1 MVWQIACDEEYR
13 PRHTPKACPLLVI
26 KERGMPVKRWIAY
39 YDSFEE
45 KLLIIS
51 LAVNV
56 ILILSQIIM
65 RAAFNASLVWSEE
78 VARYIFIWQIWLGT
92 SVSYRRKSHI
102 SVDIIYDIFKSRL
115 SHKIIR
121 TVIDLIWLAFNLY
134 LFYAGAKLVDSMI
147 TRHVL
152 SAGLRLPLV
161 YVYAALP
168 VSAAILSLRL
178 IGGIIGHWRSDEPD
192 TPFGGDRLQEWS
204 HSAEEVIMDT
214 AHAENIV
221 RAVGNETARRE
232 GEVKTHGCH

>member
-1 MVWQIACDEEYR
+1 M
-13 PRHTPKACPLLVI
+13 
-26 KERGMPVKRWIAY
+26 KRWIAY

-115 SHKIIR
+115 S
-121 TVIDLIWLAFNLY
+121 
-134 LFYAGAKLVDSMI
+134 
-147 TRHVL
+147 L

-192 TPFGGDRLQEWS
+192 APFGGARLQEWS
-204 HSAEEVIMDT
+204 HSADEVNIEKADREDT
-214 AHAENIV
+214 T
-221 RAVGNETARRE
+221 RAVGNETAGRE
-232 GEVKTHGCH
+232 GEVKTYGCH

>member
-1 MVWQIACDEEYR
+1 M
-13 PRHTPKACPLLVI
+13 
-26 KERGMPVKRWIAY
+26 KRWIAY

-102 SVDIIYDIFKSRL
+102 SVDIIYNIFKSRL

-121 TVIDLIWLAFNLY
+121 TGIDLIWLGFNLY

-192 TPFGGDRLQEWS
+192 APFGGARLQEWS
-204 HSAEEVIMDT
+204 HGAAKVGMDK

-221 RAVGNETARRE
+221 RTVGNETARRE
-232 GEVKTHGCH
+232 GEVKTYGCH